1 MLNACIF
8 ASFRKYSFAEILRF
22 RKLSQIWFGRLSQA
36 FAQIRKYGIAAFR
49 NISQAFAIYC
59 FASFSNLSQMD
70 FRKDL
75 QVRKSWFF
83 ARIRNGHFA
92 DETLPC
98 IITIW
103 NLGTPEF
110 IYEFMKHMTSYMKKF
125 IGYMNSCM
133 NSYIWIH
140 IHMNSYMKWLY
151 EFIVYMNSYMNW
163 SYEIMSVCIHVY
175 EFICI
180 DSEFIYEFIDIW
192 ILVWIHMY
200 GLWIHISEFINMNS

>member
-1 MLNACIF
+1 MHVFLQAFANILSQKYLGF
-8 ASFRKYSFAEILRF
+8 ASFRKYDLAGF
-22 RKLSQIWFGRLSQA
+22 RKLSRK
-36 FAQIRKYGIAAFR
+36 FANMVLQRFAIFHKW
-49 NISQAFAIYC
+49 FAIYC

-140 IHMNSYMKWLY
+140 IHMNSYMKWLS

-200 GLWIHISEFINMNS
+200 GLWIHISEFSNMNS